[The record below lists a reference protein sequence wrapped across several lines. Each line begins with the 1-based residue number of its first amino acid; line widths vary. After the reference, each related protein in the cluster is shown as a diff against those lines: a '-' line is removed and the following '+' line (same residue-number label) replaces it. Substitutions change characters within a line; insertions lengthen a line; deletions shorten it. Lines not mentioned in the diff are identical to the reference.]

1 MHLVQFADDVFA
13 QCCCLASCRA
23 LLLPNGNLHR
33 VTFFDCAA
41 GARRGILN
49 IPGVEEDV
57 GLIGIHWQGK
67 FIELVPWNAAVS
79 WEIAPWGQWKV
90 RPTKTPEG
98 FCYSQQL

>member
-1 MHLVQFADDVFA
+1 MQMAVCTESQTSF
-13 QCCCLASCRA
+13 
-23 LLLPNGNLHR
+23 GG
-33 VTFFDCAA
+33 AA

-49 IPGVEEDV
+49 IPGIEEDV

-90 RPTKTPEG
+90 RPIMISLALFICTMYVFKSFLYQAG
-98 FCYSQQL
+98 FCMCCMCLLNQT

>member
-1 MHLVQFADDVFA
+1 MAACTESQTSF
-13 QCCCLASCRA
+13 
-23 LLLPNGNLHR
+23 G
-33 VTFFDCAA
+33 CAA

-49 IPGVEEDV
+49 IPGLEEDV

-67 FIELVPWNAAVS
+67 FIELVPWTAAVS